1 MVVTALALYLLGL
14 ILAFGVRTLAARRR
28 TGDTGFRRP
37 DTTAFTTSWWGSVL
51 FVGALV
57 LGLAAPVAA
66 LFDLATATPPRS
78 VGATGLGLMLLGL
91 VLVLVSQAAMGT
103 SWRIGVDEDERTEL
117 VTRGAFALM
126 RNPVF
131 TGMGI
136 LLAGQALIILSAAS
150 VAALAVFVA
159 AVQVQV
165 RAIEEPYLLRTHG
178 AAYSGYAAR
187 TGRFLPGIGRLA
199 VHDTITKEPR

>member
-14 ILAFGVRTLAARRR
+14 ALAFGVRTLAAWRR

-37 DTTAFTTSWWGSVL
+37 DTTAFTAPWWGSAL
-51 FVGALV
+51 FVGALA

-66 LFDLATATPPRS
+66 LFDLATASPPRS
-78 VGATGLGLMLLGL
+78 VGAIGLALMLLGL
-91 VLVLVSQAAMGT
+91 VLVLVAQSAMGT

-117 VTRGAFALM
+117 VTSGVFALV

-131 TGMGI
+131 TGMGV
-136 LLAGQALIILSAAS
+136 LLLGQMLVVPSVLSA
-150 VAALAVFVA
+150 VALLVFAA

-165 RAIEEPYLLRTHG
+165 RAIEEPYLVRTHG
-178 AAYSGYAAR
+178 TAYRSYAAR
-187 TGRFLPGIGRLA
+187 TGRFVPVLGRLVSA
-199 VHDTITKEPR
+199 PGRP